1 MKTAQKGILGVL
13 IGLCGLYC
21 NAVGAPAVN
30 HVYILT
36 GQSNSLGAVK
46 GSPAGEEQLERY
58 KSAGKLWNGNMER
71 NTGKCFE
78 TSPEWSRVAPQKPEY
93 NGGLCMGP
101 EYGFCSMMERRGWHS
116 GKGGQICV
124 IKASLDGGG
133 NSCWL
138 PNSPGYKSLLDT
150 VKTALGALKGKVQVH
165 ELLYLQGES
174 DKGNEVTEAP
184 KRFLSLLSR
193 LAKESRQAALK
204 RAVVGQCATWSGKE
218 AQQAGKT
225 TAQLMEALAE
235 KSKNIGWVRTRDLPK
250 ITKGDNMGV
259 HYNGT
264 AQLAIGARYAY
275 AAALL
280 EKLPLPGAVRND
292 DPEAS
297 LERPRAWFKDE
308 AAAGGGAKEELL
320 IWDIAAANGED
331 TLKGDVSC
339 SGVVVEDPI
348 SGCVVVN
355 AEDGKKPQLSI
366 GERGITLKE
375 ADMSLQCPVL
385 LTADQTW
392 KLEDGRKLTIGS
404 PDKPVDFRGSCK
416 VTIEAASGASVTLYV
431 TDEACKVEFADE
443 GGVVQMQ
450 HPKRD

>member
-1 MKTAQKGILGVL
+1 M
-13 IGLCGLYC
+13 GLCGLC
-21 NAVGAPAVN
+21 CDAIGASSVN

-46 GSPAGEEQLERY
+46 GSPAGEEQLEHY
-58 KSAGKLWNGNMER
+58 KSTGKLWNGNMKR
-71 NTGKCFE
+71 DTGECFE
-78 TSPEWSRVAPQKPEY
+78 SSPEWVPAAPQLPEY

-101 EYGFCSMMERRGWHS
+101 EYGFCSMMERRSWHN
-116 GKGGQICV
+116 GKGGQVCV

-138 PNSPGYKSLLDT
+138 PNSPGYKSVLNT
-150 VKTALGALKGKVQVH
+150 VKKALAALKGKVQVH

-174 DKGNEVTEAP
+174 DKGDEITEAP

-193 LAKESRQAALK
+193 LAKDSKQTALK
-204 RAVVGQCATWSGKE
+204 RAVVGQCATWSGRE
-218 AQQAGKT
+218 EQQAGKT
-225 TAQLMEALAE
+225 TAQLMEAMAG
-235 KSKNIGWVRTRDLPK
+235 KNKNIGWVRTRDLPK
-250 ITKGDNMGV
+250 ITKGDSMGV
-259 HYNGT
+259 HYNGA
-264 AQLAIGARYAY
+264 AQLVIGARYAY

-292 DPEAS
+292 DPAAS
-297 LERPRAWFKDE
+297 LESPGAWFKDGT
-308 AAAGGGAKEELL
+308 AGKEGAKEELL

-331 TLKGDVSC
+331 TLKGDISC

-348 SGCVVVN
+348 AGCVVVN
-355 AEDGKKPQLSI
+355 AEKGKKAQLSI
-366 GERGITLKE
+366 GGKGITLKE

-416 VTIEAASGASVTLYV
+416 VTIEAAPGASVMLYV
-431 TDEACKVEFADE
+431 TDEACKVEFVDE
-443 GGVVQMQ
+443 SGVVQMQ